1 MTGIPLSS
9 SFKELNQSWKEIKSL
24 IVAQIIPSKRWSE
37 MNSLM
42 TEDTIRP
49 KYRLDFDSGR
59 SIRLN
64 QDCFIFLSACFEPA
78 FYDEV
83 EITS

>member
-37 MNSLM
+37 LNTLM

-64 QDCFIFLSACFEPA
+64 QDCFLGFCFEPA
-78 FYDEV
+78 FYDELGM
-83 EITS
+83 TS

>member
-49 KYRLDFDSGR
+49 KYRLDFDSDR

-64 QDCFIFLSACFEPA
+64 QDCFIFLG
-78 FYDEV
+78 V
-83 EITS
+83 